1 VGCMG
6 ETGLGEDAE
15 GGRLGGGGGGGAGCA
30 TGWSG
35 HGVRWSH
42 VEGFG
47 DLSVQ
52 LVYDPRWG
60 IGRGMKEQIW
70 GCMSKL
76 GVTPPSSA
84 IRCGYYVHKRGLPTI
99 VPHCR
104 RLQYLVWGT
113 VLKKTA
119 EIV

>member
-15 GGRLGGGGGGGAGCA
+15 GGRLGGGGGAGCA

-84 IRCGYYVHKRGLPTI
+84 IRWGYYIRGVCPQLCPTVSDYSI
-99 VPHCR
+99 
-104 RLQYLVWGT
+104 
-113 VLKKTA
+113 
-119 EIV
+119 

>member
-1 VGCMG
+1 MG
-6 ETGLGEDAE
+6 ETGLGQDAE
-15 GGRLGGGGGGGAGCA
+15 GGRLCGGGRAGCA

-60 IGRGMKEQIW
+60 MGLGMKEQIW

-76 GVTPPSSA
+76 GVTLPSSA
-84 IRCGYYVHKRGLPTI
+84 IRCGYYIR
-99 VPHCR
+99 
-104 RLQYLVWGT
+104 
-113 VLKKTA
+113 
-119 EIV
+119 